1 MRHILINKVN
11 GFIRTSRQ
19 SRSRNVGIGSREL
32 DLIGE
37 DLIILLSSASVTC
50 LNFEKEQVVGTDVD
64 CREGESFT

>member
-64 CREGESFT
+64 CSEGESFT